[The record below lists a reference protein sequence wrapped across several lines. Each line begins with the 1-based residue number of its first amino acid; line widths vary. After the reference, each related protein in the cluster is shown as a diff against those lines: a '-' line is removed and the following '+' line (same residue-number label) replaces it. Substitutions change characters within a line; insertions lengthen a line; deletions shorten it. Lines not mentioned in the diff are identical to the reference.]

1 MYLDFYASNVYVT
14 PCGVSHLDIPK
25 ATLSRYLANG
35 VIPLLHVLTY
45 PSTGFMR
52 KGKNQEE
59 GRKSYAKLWAWARFP
74 WPPHRANSKD
84 RGACSHP
91 AWRSSVCCVCEP
103 RRDHLGAP
111 LKLEEG
117 FAGSSSCPA
126 ASTSGH
132 KNKRERAPALMK

>member
-14 PCGVSHLDIPK
+14 PCSVNHLDIPK

-59 GRKSYAKLWAWARFP
+59 GRKSYAKPWAWARFP

-84 RGACSHP
+84 RGACSHL
-91 AWRSSVCCVCEP
+91 SSVSMFTALSAVYVSPGETTWGP
-103 RRDHLGAP
+103 LSNLKKGLQDRSHLV
-111 LKLEEG
+111 
-117 FAGSSSCPA
+117 
-126 ASTSGH
+126 
-132 KNKRERAPALMK
+132 